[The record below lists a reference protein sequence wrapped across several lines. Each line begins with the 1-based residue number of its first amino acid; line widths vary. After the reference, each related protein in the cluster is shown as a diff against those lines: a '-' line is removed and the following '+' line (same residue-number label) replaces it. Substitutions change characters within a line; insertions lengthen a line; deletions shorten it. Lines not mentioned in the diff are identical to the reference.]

1 MTPRINDKTPNK
13 DTINDICFIVTAIF
27 SLLLCIGGSQS
38 YKIQFP
44 PNGKAKHT
52 QGQFSTKNTYRWCGS
67 IWLWFGRREDDNLSS
82 CTENSDDPQK
92 SPRSRE
98 SERFL
103 LTFLYFLNC
112 VTEQKKNI
120 CVYIWML
127 VLGFIIGPNNKRN
140 PFLYMYQQV
149 RSSSFRLRKVTIP
162 TRIGYQPT
170 TRLTIHTIGCYLY
183 HSTLPPP
190 PFTCPL
196 SLPFFIWVIFHFFK
210 CYFNPAESNQMK
222 SNQPVTF
229 LIMSMITLF

>member
-1 MTPRINDKTPNK
+1 MVRFDCDLGDVKMITCQVALRIRM
-13 DTINDICFIVTAIF
+13 I
-27 SLLLCIGGSQS
+27 
-38 YKIQFP
+38 
-44 PNGKAKHT
+44 
-52 QGQFSTKNTYRWCGS
+52 
-67 IWLWFGRREDDNLSS
+67 
-82 CTENSDDPQK
+82 PQK